1 MTYLNSSLR
10 IAMAMATALLFTHA
24 PAQAQGASAYPTKP
38 VKIIVPFGVGGAADS
53 LPRLLAVELQPMWG
67 QPIVIENRTGAAGN
81 IGMAQGAEAAPDGY
95 TLTVAPVGN
104 LAINPH
110 LYSKLKYDV
119 FKDFTPITLIASVQ
133 NVLVVNPAV
142 PAKTLAEFIA
152 LAKSKPGKLTF
163 ASGGVGSQAHM
174 GGELLKAM
182 AGIDMLHVAYKGVG
196 ESVKDVVGGQVDMIV
211 AQIPAVKGLIETGKL
226 RALAVASP
234 KRTDVFPDL
243 PTVDE
248 AAGLKG
254 YQAVSWYGLV
264 GPAALDK
271 AIAEKI
277 SSDAAKAI
285 RLPASRDKL
294 RAFGADPV
302 GSTPAELTAAMQAD
316 YDRYGA
322 IITKLGIKAD

>member
-1 MTYLNSSLR
+1 MNPLKSSLR
-10 IAMAMATALLFTHA
+10 IAMAIAAALLFAHA
-24 PAQAQGASAYPTKP
+24 PAQAQGASAYPSKP

-67 QPIVIENRTGAAGN
+67 QPIVVENKTGAAGN
-81 IGMAQGAEAAPDGY
+81 IGMAMGAEAPPDGY

-133 NVLVVNPAV
+133 NVIVVNPAL
-142 PAKTLAEFIA
+142 PAKTLAELIA

-196 ESVKDVVGGQVDMIV
+196 ESVKDLVGGQVDMIV

-234 KRTDVFPDL
+234 QRTDVFPDL

-264 GPAALDK
+264 GPAGMDK
-271 AIAEKI
+271 AIVEKI
-277 SSDAAKAI
+277 SSDAAKVI
-285 RLPASRDKL
+285 RSPASRDKL
-294 RAFGADPV
+294 RTFGADPV
-302 GSTPAELTAAMQAD
+302 GSTPAELAAAMQAD

-322 IITKLGIKAD
+322 IIAKLGIKAD